1 LSELLAQNETLRHKG
16 ERAAQNAAE
25 NLEQGVRRIGYDLH
39 DGVAQLIGMAL
50 LRIDRVKPSDRDSG
64 ENVARI
70 RSALEDAL
78 KDIRNLCKGLLL
90 PEIQSLSFTDALRH
104 MVRSHERGTGT
115 FVDAAYGD
123 LPAAVPDFVK
133 ASLCRF
139 VQESLNN
146 SYRHANG
153 QGQKVRVD
161 VEDDMVVLS
170 VSDEGPGLSVPLD
183 GDGARFGLKGLRDRI
198 ESVGGRMSV
207 ETAPGRGTRLT
218 AHLPLNRGGAD
229 ER

>member
-1 LSELLAQNETLRHKG
+1 
-16 ERAAQNAAE
+16 
-25 NLEQGVRRIGYDLH
+25 
-39 DGVAQLIGMAL
+39 VAQLGRAGTDHGVRARGPVL
-50 LRIDRVKPSDRDSG
+50 DRRGRQQDHRQP
-64 ENVARI
+64 ARI

-104 MVRSHERGTGT
+104 MVRTHERGTGT
-115 FVDAAYGD
+115 FVDAVYGD
-123 LPAAVPDFVK
+123 LPATVPDFVK

-153 QGQKVRVD
+153 KGQKVRVD
-161 VEDDMVVLS
+161 VEDEMVVLS

-183 GDGARFGLKGLRDRI
+183 EDGVRFGLKGLRDRI